1 MSTSGE
7 KQIAGRLRDFAQY
20 LLARRGEFVS
30 RQELLVNV
38 FNHPADS
45 KSRTVDTHVQRLLK
59 LLGDEEEILSVRSRQ
74 RNGFILVDPERPMK
88 DEFADRKEAV
98 YWLAC
103 VAEIEARYLHEGNSI
118 AVENAR
124 RAAMQRLNGPR
135 ALRRLESA
143 IRLVAGKEQAYVGHG
158 TARLV

>member
-7 KQIAGRLRDFAQY
+7 KKIAGRLRDFAQY

-38 FNHPADS
+38 FSHPANS
-45 KSRTVDTHVQRLLK
+45 KSRTVDTHVQRLLA

-74 RNGFILVDPERPMK
+74 RNGFILVDPERPLK
-88 DEFADRKEAV
+88 SEFADRKEAV

-118 AVENAR
+118 AVDNAE
-124 RAAMQRLNGPR
+124 RAAKARLTGVH

-143 IRLVAGKEQAYVGHG
+143 VRLVRGKEGEHVAN
-158 TARLV
+158 